1 MATNGASSHGTAVIP
16 MASEELNRMT
26 FERDLA
32 LRQANLAK
40 ADLQV
45 IQMAL
50 NENRPLEALRTV
62 NNSIERLDEELDAFE
77 EFPNEMAG
85 DSRGGGQA
93 EGERKENVRTRDI
106 VDDWL
111 WEQFGYGVEELEE
124 QHDEA
129 TSSEPS
135 AGVEGSK

>member
-1 MATNGASSHGTAVIP
+1 

-32 LRQANLAK
+32 LRQAKLAK

-50 NENRPLEALRTV
+50 NANRPLEALRTV
-62 NNSIERLDEELDAFE
+62 NNSIERLDEELDAIE
-77 EFPNEMAG
+77 EFPNEVAG
-85 DSRGGGQA
+85 DSREGGQTEA
-93 EGERKENVRTRDI
+93 ERKENVATRDI

-111 WEQFGYGVEELEE
+111 WEQFGYGVEELENSNPE
-124 QHDEA
+124 TPDAPE
-129 TSSEPS
+129 SPEKVDD
-135 AGVEGSK
+135 AG

>member
-1 MATNGASSHGTAVIP
+1 MV
-16 MASEELNRMT
+16 SEELNRMT

-32 LRQANLAK
+32 LRQAKLAK

-62 NNSIERLDEELDAFE
+62 NNSLERLDEELDAIE
-77 EFPNEMAG
+77 EFPNEMAEPPRQDEDLEEG
-85 DSRGGGQA
+85 DLRPDA
-93 EGERKENVRTRDI
+93 MTRDR

-111 WEQFGYGVEELEE
+111 WEQYGFGLEKLEE
-124 QHDEA
+124 VREEVREDAE
-129 TSSEPS
+129 
-135 AGVEGSK
+135 

>member
-1 MATNGASSHGTAVIP
+1 

-32 LRQANLAK
+32 LRQAKLAK

-77 EFPNEMAG
+77 EFPNENPERPRQ
-85 DSRGGGQA
+85 DEDLK
-93 EGERKENVRTRDI
+93 EGKVRTDALTRGR

-111 WEQFGYGVEELEE
+111 WEEYGFGLEALEE
-124 QHDEA
+124 EH
-129 TSSEPS
+129 
-135 AGVEGSK
+135 VEGVSPESREGVNDAG